1 MTDEPEPYWRQFV
14 ERGVPPPFYLDYVKP
29 GDIVRSWLRTDPPER
44 GLVIAAA
51 RAERGGR
58 PVVLVTIVG
67 SRGAVATWEK
77 WSRG

>member
-1 MTDEPEPYWRQFV
+1 MGDEPEPYWRQFV
-14 ERGVPPPFYLDYVKP
+14 KRGRPTPFYLDFIKP
-29 GDIVRSWLRTDPPER
+29 GDIVRSWTDPPVR
-44 GLVIAAA
+44 GLLVAAA